1 MKLFSALILFLAL
14 IAAPAK
20 AANIAPVPGIL
31 VPPGPGALFAL
42 DRFMGPSALQHR
54 LGYRVVEGHNTAS
67 GQYDFAKQGGAIG
80 SYDSGIH
87 LPNGA
92 IIREVFFDVITA
104 GTTSASGTVSFD
116 ANSTGDLKAALAAAS
131 WTGKVAGIPIY
142 TAATMVKLT
151 AARTLLFSIATG
163 ALTAGKINAYVDY
176 TYPILP

>member
-1 MKLFSALILFLAL
+1 MKIFPAFFLLLGISLSAHAT
-14 IAAPAK
+14 
-20 AANIAPVPGIL
+20 NINPVPGIL
-31 VPPGPGALFAL
+31 FQPGPATIFDL
-42 DRFMGPSALQHR
+42 DRASGTIFLKHR
-54 LGYRVVEGHNTAS
+54 VGTRLVEAHNTAY
-67 GQYDFAKQGGAIG
+67 GQYDFSKQGGAIG

-104 GTTSASGTVSFD
+104 GTTSLSGTVSFD

-131 WTGKVAGIPIY
+131 WTGKVAGIPVY
-142 TAATMVKLT
+142 TAASMVKLT